1 MEVSGEKY
9 KDVNIS
15 LGQILK
21 IVMFF
26 SRWFDPRLSC
36 LALLPRLEST
46 VAFIPPLLKT
56 EPVMANMGSNFAT
69 NKSEKEKKRK
79 Y

>member
-1 MEVSGEKY
+1 
-9 KDVNIS
+9 
-15 LGQILK
+15 
-21 IVMFF
+21 MFF

-56 EPVMANMGSNFAT
+56 EPIMANMGSNFAT
-69 NKSEKEKKRK
+69 NKSEKEKKENIK
-79 Y
+79 VCNANFKAFNELLL